1 MIELEND
8 NMFMS
13 FIFKICFLCLSIGK
27 YSKIMLLEIMKV
39 ASTLKLDFKHFLLI
53 FKNILKSNLVFL

>member
-1 MIELEND
+1 MIICLCHLSLRESN
-8 NMFMS
+8 
-13 FIFKICFLCLSIGK
+13 ICICFLCLSIGK